1 MKPRQW
7 PRLHFQSLLFTTVAR
22 LLDKSGSHRVQ
33 LLLQMRAN
41 LFLHSGCDQALAFTA
56 GATLS
61 SGSGGGEGLR
71 ILETTDPAA
80 ETGSRTATVDEGLP
94 EQAGCV
100 LWDLA
105 SSDDHAAFLIGNQI
119 LDVVLAVLKSD
130 CSYRLRE
137 ISLGILGNLACHPS
151 SATAFAKNAD
161 ILQLVVEQL
170 HVDDPPCLTET
181 CRLLSAGLRSAEAG
195 PWVSKLNQDG
205 ALGRVLWIIANT
217 NQSQLVEK
225 CAELLMA
232 MVDGKHKAHV
242 TLLQPLLDFGIVEN
256 LTDLLNSEVISSLNG
271 SPRDGTLNIDTI
283 LGVLEGLSVLDLS
296 APRVAENDKLLDT
309 LLQILHCSDNH
320 EIGPSAVGAAVLLAN
335 FLADRPDVKSKLRW
349 DALLLDKLLIVLPG
363 CGADMGARSA
373 IWSILGVLA
382 QEYIRALTEHPR
394 DSKLED
400 LARTVAESLDMLKEE
415 LDTHRDDITERDQKI
430 DSAGGAHAEGDDVRS
445 QLVTCANGRVNKVLA
460 DLEETSWWRLR

>member
-1 MKPRQW
+1 M
-7 PRLHFQSLLFTTVAR
+7 LT
-22 LLDKSGSHRVQ
+22 
-33 LLLQMRAN
+33 
-41 LFLHSGCDQALAFTA
+41 
-56 GATLS
+56 

-71 ILETTDPAA
+71 ISEAMGPADDD
-80 ETGSRTATVDEGLP
+80 GSRAAAVDEGLP

-105 SSDDHAAFLIGNQI
+105 SSDDHAAFLIENRI
-119 LDVVLAVLKSD
+119 LDVVLAVLKTD
-130 CSYRLRE
+130 CSFRLRE

-151 SATAFAKNAD
+151 SATAIAKSTD

-181 CRLLSAGLRSAEAG
+181 CRLLSAGLLSAEAG
-195 PWVSKLNQDG
+195 PWVSELNQDG

-242 TLLQPLLDFGIVEN
+242 TLSQPLLDLGIVEN
-256 LTDLLNSEVISSLNG
+256 LTDLLNSEVTSSLNG
-271 SPRDGTLNIDTI
+271 SSCDGTLIIESI
-283 LGVLEGLSVLDLS
+283 LGVLEGLSVLDAS

-309 LLQILHCSDNH
+309 LLRIIHCSDNQ

-373 IWSILGVLA
+373 VWSILGALA
-382 QEYIRALTEHPR
+382 QEYVRALTEHPR
-394 DSKLED
+394 DSKLEN
-400 LARTVAESLDMLKEE
+400 LARTVAEKLDMLKEE
-415 LDTHRDDITERDQKI
+415 LDTHRDDITEREEKI

-445 QLVTCANGRVNKVLA
+445 QLVTMAHLSTLVEACGPLA
-460 DLEETSWWRLR
+460 SPGYVMQAVQ